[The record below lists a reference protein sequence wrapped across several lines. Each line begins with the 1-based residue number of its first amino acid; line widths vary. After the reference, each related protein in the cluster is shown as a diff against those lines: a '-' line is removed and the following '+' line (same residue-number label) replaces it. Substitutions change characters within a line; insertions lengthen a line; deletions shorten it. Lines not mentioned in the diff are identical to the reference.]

1 MIHTVNSIDSII
13 WSANK
18 HGRNSIS
25 INPND
30 TISKEIFDNLK
41 KNGFIVRQEPTMS
54 GKFLYYTINW

>member
-1 MIHTVNSIDSII
+1 MVHTTNSIDSII

-30 TISKEIFDNLK
+30 TISKDIFDNLK
-41 KNGFIVRQEPTMS
+41 KNGFIVR
-54 GKFLYYTINW
+54 